1 MDDPYATLGVSQAAS
16 DEEIAKAYRV
26 LAKKYHPDL
35 HPGDRNAAEHMS
47 RVNKAYDDIKALRQS
62 GNRQN
67 SETARPEADR
77 PRYDSQAS
85 GYGPEPGTAGYGQY
99 VHYRSRP
106 YRPRRNPFSFMFGIF
121 MAILLIRL
129 LLYLLTGGYSY
140 YNLGGSGNSKSY
152 VQVPGGY
159 SYYQT
164 YP

>member
-1 MDDPYATLGVSQAAS
+1 MDNPYATLGVSPAAS
-16 DEEIAKAYRV
+16 DEEIAKAYRI

-35 HPGDRNAAEHMS
+35 HPGDRDAAECMS

-67 SETARPEADR
+67 SETERPETER
-77 PRYDSQAS
+77 PRYNSQTS
-85 GYGPEPGTAGYGQY
+85 GYGPGSGPAGYNPY
-99 VHYRSRP
+99 VHYSRP

-129 LLYLLTGGYSY
+129 LLYMLMGGSAY
-140 YNLGGSGNSKSY
+140 YNLGNRNY
-152 VQVPGGY
+152 VQIPGGY
-159 SYYQT
+159 YYQT